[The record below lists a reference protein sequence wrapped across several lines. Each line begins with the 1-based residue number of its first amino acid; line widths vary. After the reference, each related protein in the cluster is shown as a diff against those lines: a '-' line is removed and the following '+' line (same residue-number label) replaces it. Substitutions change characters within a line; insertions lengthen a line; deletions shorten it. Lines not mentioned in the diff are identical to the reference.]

1 MLLRRGL
8 LVHPEE
14 LDEIWLDEIGKTN
27 LNVLGLHPVGGKN
40 AARTLEA
47 AIARHQSPDFQ
58 RLIARA
64 KGLGLTVEYEAHAL
78 THLLPRELFAAHPE
92 YFRMD
97 EHGERV
103 PDANLCPSSAE
114 ALALVGENAEKLT
127 KALDAGS
134 ARRFWWPDDVSGK
147 LCHCPLCRALNG
159 GDQLLRIT
167 NAIHRGVRRA
177 DPQARTAYLAYHD
190 GLTLPRLTEPED
202 GLFLEYAPI
211 GRNHHRAICDAACP
225 ENAAQTATLQPLL
238 SFFGRSDAQV
248 LDYWMDNSLFS
259 NWTKPPRRFSLDADV
274 MARDVEFYE
283 GLGFESITSFACYL
297 GADYRALY
305 GLPPAADYA
314 RILDGN
320 M

>member
-8 LVHPEE
+8 IVHPEE
-14 LDEIWLDEIGKTN
+14 LDEIWLDELEKTN
-27 LNVLGLHPVGGKN
+27 LNVLGLHPVGGKS

-47 AIARHQSPDFQ
+47 AIERHKSPEFQ

-78 THLLPRELFAAHPE
+78 GYLLPRGLFETHPE

-97 EHGERV
+97 ERGNRL
-103 PDANLCPSSAE
+103 PDANLCPSNAD
-114 ALALVGENAEKLT
+114 ALALVEENAEKLT
-127 KALDAGS
+127 KALDTGS

-190 GLTLPRLTEPED
+190 GLTLPRRTEPED

-211 GRNHHRAICDAACP
+211 SRDHHRPIADKDCA
-225 ENAAQTATLQPLL
+225 ENAAQTETLEALL
-238 SFFGRSDAQV
+238 SFFGRKNAQV
-248 LDYWMDNSLFS
+248 LEYWMDNSLFS
-259 NWTKPPRRFSLDADV
+259 GWKKPPRRFALDRDV

-283 GLGFESITSFACYL
+283 GLGFESITSFSCFL

-305 GLPPAADYA
+305 RLPPVEAYA
-314 RILDGN
+314 RILSGV
-320 M
+320 

>member
-14 LDEIWLDEIGKTN
+14 LDEIWLDELEKTN
-27 LNVLGLHPVGGKN
+27 LNVLGLHPVGGES

-47 AIARHQSPDFQ
+47 AIARHKTPEFQ

-64 KGLGLTVEYEAHAL
+64 KGMKLTVEYEAHAL
-78 THLLPRELFAAHPE
+78 GYLLPRALFKTHPE

-97 EHGERV
+97 ERGNRV
-103 PDANLCPSSAE
+103 PDANLCPSNTD
-114 ALALVGENAEKLT
+114 ALALVEENAEKLT
-127 KALDAGS
+127 KALDTGS
-134 ARRFWWPDDVSGK
+134 AQRFWWPDDVSGK

-177 DPQARTAYLAYHD
+177 DPLARTAYLAYHD
-190 GLTLPRLTEPED
+190 GLTLPRRTEPED

-211 GRNHHRAICDAACP
+211 GRDHHRPIADKDCA
-225 ENAAQTATLQPLL
+225 ENAAQTATLRPLL
-238 SFFGRSDAQV
+238 SFFGRKNAQV
-248 LDYWMDNSLFS
+248 LEYWMDNSLFS
-259 NWTKPPRRFSLDADV
+259 GWKKPPRLFLLDKDV
-274 MARDVEFYE
+274 MARDVEFYA

-305 GLPPAADYA
+305 GLPPVEDYA
-314 RILDGN
+314 RTLSDV
-320 M
+320 